1 MCAGPDE
8 RQTGEILRDVEP
20 EDLLKFGL
28 IPEFVG
34 RLPVVATLSD
44 LDEAA
49 LIEILTK
56 PKNALVKQYQRL
68 FEMEDVRLE
77 FADEALKGIAHKAI
91 ARKTGARGLR
101 SIMEGILLDPMF
113 ELPGLQGVEEIMI
126 NKEVV
131 EGRAK
136 PLLHLFRPARRS
148 RARRLGWRQVP
159 MTPLQ
164 SFKTLKGAGDLSH
177 VRNSR

>member
-1 MCAGPDE
+1 V
-8 RQTGEILRDVEP
+8 QP
-20 EDLLKFGL
+20 EDLLKYGM
-28 IPEFVG
+28 IPEFIG
-34 RLPVVATLSD
+34 RLPVIAPLHELNED
-44 LDEAA
+44 A
-49 LIEILTK
+49 LVEILTK
-56 PKNALVKQYQRL
+56 PRNALVKQYQRL

-136 PLLHLFRPARRS
+136 PLYIYSDRR
-148 RARRLGWRQVP
+148 
-159 MTPLQ
+159 
-164 SFKTLKGAGDLSH
+164 GDLAPGA
-177 VRNSR
+177 